1 MEVPM
6 SLHPADEWMI
16 PEQTRR
22 VAHAAFPKGSVYLR
36 MRDALGMI
44 YTDEAFAALFPR
56 RGQPA
61 ESPARLALV
70 TIMQFAEGLSDRQAA
85 DAVRSRIDWKYALG
99 LELTDPG
106 FDASVLSEFRSRL
119 LTGDATQLLFE
130 RMLER
135 LRTCGLLKQRG
146 WARTDSTHILAA
158 IRALNRLECVGE
170 TLRHALNTLATVAPD
185 WLRSWAPNAW
195 YDRYGRR
202 FEEYRLPPGKAE
214 RYALA
219 EQIGADGQ
227 ALLAA
232 LHRSDAPEWLRRI
245 PAVETLRQVW
255 KQQFV
260 LRDGRLAW
268 RTAPELPPASAL
280 IRSPYDVEA
289 RYGKKRQTEWTGY
302 KVHLTETCDD
312 EFPSL
317 IINVETTDATV
328 TDYEMTPVVQRH
340 LADRDH
346 LPSEHLVDT
355 GYMSA
360 VHLVTSAEQG
370 IDLLGPVAPE
380 KSWQVQAKAGFDS
393 AAFVIDWEA
402 QQARCPQGHLSQKW
416 QVRAGP
422 QSPVLHFR
430 FSRTDCGSCP
440 VRTKCTRSATL
451 PRALTIY
458 PQAAFEALHAAR
470 QRQQR
475 EEFWQRYARRAGI
488 EGTMAQGNARADL
501 RRARFIG
508 RDKTHLQH
516 VCTALGLNVLRLGAW
531 LADVQPHTTRRSP
544 FAALAPAAA

>member
-1 MEVPM
+1 M
-6 SLHPADEWMI
+6 SLHLTDDWII
-16 PEQTRR
+16 PEETRR
-22 VAHAAFPKGSVYLR
+22 VAHAAFPKGSVYIR
-36 MRDALGMI
+36 MRDTLGPI
-44 YTDEAFAALFPR
+44 YTDEAFADLFPR

-61 ESPARLALV
+61 ESPARLSLV

-119 LTGDATQLLFE
+119 LTGDVTQLLFE
-130 RMLER
+130 RLLAQVRER
-135 LRTCGLLKQRG
+135 GLLKERG
-146 WARTDSTHILAA
+146 RARTDSTHILAA
-158 IRALNRLECVGE
+158 IRTLNRLECVGE

-185 WLRSWAPNAW
+185 WLQNWTPSAW
-195 YDRYGRR
+195 FDRYGRR

-214 RYALA
+214 RYTLA
-219 EQIGADGQ
+219 EQIGGDGRI
-227 ALLAA
+227 LLAA
-232 LHRSDAPEWLRRI
+232 LERSDTPEWLRHV
-245 PAVETLRQVW
+245 PAVETLRHVW
-255 KQQFV
+255 DQQFV
-260 LRDGRLAW
+260 VREGRLAW
-268 RTAPELPPASAL
+268 RTAEELPPSPVL

-289 RYGKKRQTEWTGY
+289 RYSKKRQTEWTGY

-317 IINVETTDATV
+317 IINVETTNATV

-340 LADRDH
+340 LAERGC

-360 VHLVTSAEQG
+360 VHLVSSAEQRV
-370 IDLLGPVAPE
+370 DLVGPVAPE
-380 KSWQVQAKAGFDS
+380 KSWQAQAGEGFDTS
-393 AAFVIDWEA
+393 AFVIDWAA

-416 QVRAGP
+416 QVRVGP
-422 QSPVLHFR
+422 QGPVLHFR
-430 FSRTDCGSCP
+430 FSRTDCGACS
-440 VRTKCTRSATL
+440 VRSQCTHSATL

-458 PQAAFEALHAAR
+458 PQQAFEALQAAR

-508 RDKTHLQH
+508 QAKTHLQH

-531 LADVQPHTTRRSP
+531 LGDVQPHTTRPSP